1 MGESHPHSRISVHQA
16 LGDGSVADLL
26 LWRNRRGAVLLLGS
40 ATLFWFLFEKA
51 GYNFL
56 SFVANVQLLFVVIL
70 FLWAKSASLL
80 NRPMP
85 PLPSLEI
92 SEASALKVSDA
103 LQVWLNRAL
112 SVAHDIAVGRN
123 VKSLFQVSFVLWM
136 VSLLGY
142 FFNFLTLLYLG
153 AILSLSV
160 PVLYER
166 YQDNI
171 DDKLSVTHRVLQTQY
186 RKIDE
191 TLLQK
196 IGSRVAAKE
205 KKMQ

>member
-123 VKSLFQVSFVLWM
+123 VKSLFQVRNCPGQLCLVDGILAR
-136 VSLLGY
+136 L
-142 FFNFLTLLYLG
+142 FLQLPHTTLSGCYTQ
-153 AILSLSV
+153 SV
-160 PVLYER
+160 GPCVVREIPG
-166 YQDNI
+166 Q
-171 DDKLSVTHRVLQTQY
+171 HR
-186 RKIDE
+186 
-191 TLLQK
+191 
-196 IGSRVAAKE
+196 
-205 KKMQ
+205 